1 MRLIFSYVTKTGLYI
16 WQYIDLRET
25 RRCRKKRSESASWG
39 MDALSLW
46 CVKAMGDGDY
56 QFLMRMIVVVMN
68 ERSESQVEI
77 WRMLLPLLVD
87 WLLLTSLGWT

>member
-1 MRLIFSYVTKTGLYI
+1 MQEK
-16 WQYIDLRET
+16 E
-25 RRCRKKRSESASWG
+25 KRG
-39 MDALSLW
+39 RIVRNGCALALV

-56 QFLMRMIVVVMN
+56 QFLMRMMVVVMN

-87 WLLLTSLGWT
+87 WLLFTSLGWT